1 MQAVLLEAPR
11 DVRVATVEDPV
22 PAAGELLLE
31 VAAVGICGSD
41 LHYYLEGAIGSQTT
55 CPGFIPG
62 HEFACRVIDPRGAEL
77 GFPPGTLVAVDPA
90 RACGACEWCHAG
102 HPNLCPTVV
111 FKGVPPHAGAM
122 AERIAAPVECLFP
135 LPEGFDAV
143 DGLMLEPLGV
153 AVHAVAL
160 ARPRLLESC
169 AVLGLGPI
177 GLLLLQVARCTGAA
191 PLLGVDPVA
200 ERREAARELGA
211 DAVFPEVGGLLAATG
226 GRGTDLVLEATDS
239 PEGFALAAEAAR
251 IGGRI
256 VLVGIP
262 EGNRYGLD
270 ASLARRKGL
279 TVRLSRRMGHVYPR
293 AIELLRRRLVDVR
306 RIVTHRFPLARA
318 PEAFAM
324 QAARRGGILKAV
336 LFPNG
341 TDSPNGSITNK
352 GGLP

>member
-55 CPGFIPG
+55 CSGFIPG

-102 HPNLCPTVV
+102 HPNLCPTVG

-177 GLLLLQVARCTGAA
+177 GLLLLQVARCHGAA
-191 PLLGVDPVA
+191 PVFGIDPVA

-211 DAVFPEVGGLLAATG
+211 EEVFADLAGLREATA
-226 GRGTDLVLEATDS
+226 GRGADLVLEATDS
-239 PEGFALAAEAAR
+239 PDGFALAAEAAR

-279 TVRLSRRMGHVYPR
+279 SVRFSRRMGHVYPQ
-293 AIELLRRRLVDVR
+293 AIDLVRRRLVDVR
-306 RIVTHRFPLARA
+306 RIVTHRFPLNEAARA
-318 PEAFAM
+318 FAL

-341 TDSPNGSITNK
+341 TESPNGSITNK